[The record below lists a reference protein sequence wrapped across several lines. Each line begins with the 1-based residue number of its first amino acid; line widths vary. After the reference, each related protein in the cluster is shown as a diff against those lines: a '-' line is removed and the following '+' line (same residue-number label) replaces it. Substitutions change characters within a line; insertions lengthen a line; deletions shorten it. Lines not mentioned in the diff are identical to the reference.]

1 MDEGIAKLAQEIAH
15 QLDLRGMIA
24 PITLL
29 KVTQAFRRLNP
40 GETLEILGS
49 DVQTRNDLFQILE
62 APRYEL
68 VSSQD
73 DKAFY
78 RMLLKKRD

>member
-1 MDEGIAKLAQEIAH
+1 MAQKIAH

-49 DVQTRNDLFQILE
+49 DVQTRKDLFQILE
-62 APRYEL
+62 APHYEL

-78 RMLLKKRD
+78 RILLRKRD

>member
-1 MDEGIAKLAQEIAH
+1 LAQDIAH

-29 KVTQAFRRLNP
+29 KVTQAFRRLNA

-49 DVQTRNDLFQILE
+49 DLQTREDLFQILE

-73 DKAFY
+73 DEAFY
-78 RMLLKKRD
+78 RILLRKRD

>member
-1 MDEGIAKLAQEIAH
+1 LAQDIAQ

-24 PITLL
+24 PVTLL

-49 DVQTRNDLFQILE
+49 DVQTRKDLFQVLE

-73 DKAFY
+73 DEAFY
-78 RMLLKKRD
+78 RILLKKRP

>member
-1 MDEGIAKLAQEIAH
+1 MAEDIAH

-78 RMLLKKRD
+78 RILLRKRD

>member
-1 MDEGIAKLAQEIAH
+1 MAEDIAH

-49 DVQTRNDLFQILE
+49 DVQTRKDLFKILE
-62 APRYEL
+62 ASRYEL

-78 RMLLKKRD
+78 RILLKKRD

>member
-1 MDEGIAKLAQEIAH
+1 LAQEIAH

-29 KVTQAFRRLNP
+29 KVTQAFRSLNP

-49 DVQTRNDLFQILE
+49 DVQTRKDLFQILG
-62 APRYEL
+62 APRYEV

-78 RMLLKKRD
+78 RILLRKRD

>member
-1 MDEGIAKLAQEIAH
+1 MDQRIAKLAQDMAH

-24 PITLL
+24 PVTLL
-29 KVTQAFRRLNP
+29 KVTQAFRRLQP

-49 DVQTRNDLFQILE
+49 DVQTRKDLFQVLE

-73 DKAFY
+73 TEGFY
-78 RMLLKKRD
+78 RIVLKRRP

>member
-1 MDEGIAKLAQEIAH
+1 LAQDISH

-40 GETLEILGS
+40 GEALEILGS
-49 DVQTRNDLFQILE
+49 DLQTRKDLFHVLE

-78 RMLLKKRD
+78 RIVLRKRH

>member
-1 MDEGIAKLAQEIAH
+1 MAEDIAH

-78 RMLLKKRD
+78 RILLKKRH